1 MSNPSSAPRTAAYLF
16 LIFFFG
22 ALLAYGG
29 FKLYNKYGPSKTVVG
44 EIPFG
49 LEAGTSVLNGDAPN
63 FKADV
68 ERLPVQ
74 AQAEFRRAGELSR
87 SGATKAAYEIYDALV
102 LLYPNVDAAVW
113 GEVNTL
119 FHMDSVSESMR
130 DRAELLI
137 GRLMARYP
145 NTGISFYL
153 DSRKSLLAG
162 NLTVALELAK
172 MASSRAPSIYEIR
185 LWYAELLLK
194 NSNMKDAANECRAA
208 ISLSSGDSQRAFE
221 LLAKVYHDDGI
232 LDSAALVVDYALT
245 QFPLSS
251 ELMLLRGYL
260 AEYNGKFD
268 VAEKTYQRILAFRP
282 DFEKA
287 RRAMATIGE
296 KTAPGKNGHYA
307 GSSRDRAQV
316 ACDILAPL
324 VERYPENL
332 PLREAMG
339 TAYMKAH
346 MFDMARREF
355 NYILK
360 NDPDYPDIKSRLNE
374 LEQVRKAAIEE
385 YNNGLTANLNRAVD
399 SLRESM
405 MPERKHDFSTKLGHY
420 LVRYGASSQEFFKK
434 YSASNFK
441 QVKRFVW
448 QETFY
453 ENPYHHTY
461 TVVFDS
467 LNRFKEVHVVVFD
480 SASNSNHLGVA
491 PEIFTRLLKQNS
503 RISGISNNTG
513 ETDCGDGVVIDAAVW
528 ETRDNFEIL
537 ARIVGKPAEVRMVRL
552 DRNTLPPSGMKLCDY
567 LPLLMEF

>member
-1 MSNPSSAPRTAAYLF
+1 
-16 LIFFFG
+16 
-22 ALLAYGG
+22 
-29 FKLYNKYGPSKTVVG
+29 
-44 EIPFG
+44 
-49 LEAGTSVLNGDAPN
+49 
-63 FKADV
+63 
-68 ERLPVQ
+68 
-74 AQAEFRRAGELSR
+74 
-87 SGATKAAYEIYDALV
+87 
-102 LLYPNVDAAVW
+102 
-113 GEVNTL
+113 
-119 FHMDSVSESMR
+119 
-130 DRAELLI
+130 
-137 GRLMARYP
+137 
-145 NTGISFYL
+145 
-153 DSRKSLLAG
+153 
-162 NLTVALELAK
+162 

-194 NSNMKDAANECRAA
+194 NSNIKDAANECRAA

-221 LLAKVYHDDGI
+221 LLAKVFHDDGV

-282 DFEKA
+282 DYEKA

-296 KTAPGKNGHYA
+296 KTAPGKNGLYA

-374 LEQVRKAAIEE
+374 LEQVRRVAIEE

-420 LVRYGASSQEFFKK
+420 LVRYGASSQEFFRK

-513 ETDCGDGVVIDAAVW
+513 ETDCGDGTIMDAAVW

-552 DRNTLPPSGMKLCDY
+552 DRNTLPPSGLKLCDY

>member
-1 MSNPSSAPRTAAYLF
+1 
-16 LIFFFG
+16 
-22 ALLAYGG
+22 
-29 FKLYNKYGPSKTVVG
+29 
-44 EIPFG
+44 
-49 LEAGTSVLNGDAPN
+49 
-63 FKADV
+63 
-68 ERLPVQ
+68 
-74 AQAEFRRAGELSR
+74 
-87 SGATKAAYEIYDALV
+87 
-102 LLYPNVDAAVW
+102 
-113 GEVNTL
+113 
-119 FHMDSVSESMR
+119 
-130 DRAELLI
+130 
-137 GRLMARYP
+137 MARYP

-162 NLTVALELAK
+162 NLTVAVELAK
-172 MASSRAPSIYEIR
+172 MASSRAPAIYEIR
-185 LWYAELLLK
+185 LWYAELLHK
-194 NSNMKDAANECRAA
+194 NSNLRDAANECRAA

-221 LLAKVYHDDGI
+221 LLAKVYHDDGN

-282 DFEKA
+282 DYEKA

-296 KTAPGKNGHYA
+296 KTAPGKNGMYA

-339 TAYMKAH
+339 IAYTKAH

-374 LEQVRKAAIEE
+374 LEQVRRAAIEE

-448 QETFY
+448 QETFF
-453 ENPYHHTY
+453 ESPYHHTY

-467 LNRFKEVHVVVFD
+467 LNRFREVHVVVFD
-480 SASNSNHLGVA
+480 SASSSNHLGVA

-513 ETDCGDGVVIDAAVW
+513 ETDCGNGVIMDAAVW

-552 DRNTLPPSGMKLCDY
+552 DRSTLPPTGMKLCDY
-567 LPLLMEF
+567 MPLLMEF

>member
-29 FKLYNKYGPSKTVVG
+29 FKLYSKYGPSKTVVG

-49 LEAGTSVLNGDAPN
+49 LEAGTSVPNGDAPN

-68 ERLPVQ
+68 ESLPVQ

-119 FHMDSVSESMR
+119 FHMDSVTETMR

-145 NTGISFYL
+145 NTGVSFYL

-185 LWYAELLLK
+185 LWYAELLHK
-194 NSNMKDAANECRAA
+194 NSNLRDAANECRAA

-282 DFEKA
+282 DYEKA

-374 LEQVRKAAIEE
+374 LEQVRRVAIEE

-399 SLRESM
+399 SLRGSM
-405 MPERKHDFSTKLGHY
+405 TPERKHDFSTKLGHY

-453 ENPYHHTY
+453 ESPYHHTY

-467 LNRFKEVHVVVFD
+467 LNRFREVHVVVFD

-513 ETDCGDGVVIDAAVW
+513 ETDCGDGVIMDAAVW

-552 DRNTLPPSGMKLCDY
+552 DRTTLPPTGLKLCDY
-567 LPLLMEF
+567 MPFLMEF

>member
-1 MSNPSSAPRTAAYLF
+1 
-16 LIFFFG
+16 
-22 ALLAYGG
+22 
-29 FKLYNKYGPSKTVVG
+29 
-44 EIPFG
+44 
-49 LEAGTSVLNGDAPN
+49 
-63 FKADV
+63 
-68 ERLPVQ
+68 
-74 AQAEFRRAGELSR
+74 
-87 SGATKAAYEIYDALV
+87 
-102 LLYPNVDAAVW
+102 
-113 GEVNTL
+113 
-119 FHMDSVSESMR
+119 
-130 DRAELLI
+130 
-137 GRLMARYP
+137 MARYP

-162 NLTVALELAK
+162 NLTVAVELAK

-332 PLREAMG
+332 PLREALG
-339 TAYMKAH
+339 TAYTKAH

-405 MPERKHDFSTKLGHY
+405 MPEQKHDFSTKLGHY

-513 ETDCGDGVVIDAAVW
+513 ETDCGDGVVMDAAVW